1 MSLRWTEDQLLAYQ
15 LKAQLRND
23 QSSANMPVV
32 VDDHPEKVLQD
43 RAEEYCRENGYY
55 AFHDRSRGQNP
66 AGFPDLVI
74 ALPKGRTVWIEFKS
88 KHGRLSGEQKT
99 VRLQLMALGHEWY
112 EIRSFRHFLSVL
124 QEKRLHEP

>member
-15 LKAQLRND
+15 IKTQLKNGQPGADLPGIID
-23 QSSANMPVV
+23 H
-32 VDDHPEKVLQD
+32 HPERELQD

-55 AFHDRSRGQNP
+55 AFHDRSRGQNQ

-88 KHGRLSGEQKT
+88 KNGRLSGEQKT
-99 VRLQLMALGHEWY
+99 VRLQLMACGHEWH

-124 QEKRLHEP
+124 QGKE